1 MGATAATVSI
11 KLDAQTAELK
21 RGFAE
26 TKGAINSLASGMS
39 GSVAAGM
46 LKANAAIATVTAAF
60 DGLRGVVNG
69 VFDSMNQMADM
80 GDFADRIGIGVEAL
94 QALRLVAETTG
105 GSAEAM
111 DTALQKLSMNVAD
124 AAVNGGA
131 MADKFAAMG
140 LNAKALAELPVEQ
153 QLLAVSDAIKGMST
167 AGEQNAAI
175 VDLMGRSAVELGSTL
190 RGGSAALLEL
200 TNGAKEH
207 GIASSEMVAA
217 SQAGADAIKRLS
229 HSWQMFKNILAS
241 YVVPAILKVVEGLT
255 WILDKIGKLFGMTSG
270 RAPMKA
276 LSEDAKRATTTVE
289 RAADSTVAASKK
301 IEAVTSK
308 AVDLKK
314 ELDAVSV
321 AATPGI
327 GAVTRSSAEGFSAVQ
342 AANRASAD
350 AERRHAEQLRALRD
364 ILRAVARG
372 DVVLAPVR
380 I

>member
-1 MGATAATVSI
+1 MSTAATVSI

-26 TKGAINSLASGMS
+26 TKNAISQLGSGMS

-46 LKANAAIATVTAAF
+46 MKANVAIAAVTTTF
-60 DGLRGVVNG
+60 DALKGVVSG

-111 DTALQKLSMNVAD
+111 DSALQKLSMNVAD

-140 LNAKALAELPVEQ
+140 LNAKALAEMPVEQ

-190 RGGSAALLEL
+190 RGGSEALLEL

-207 GIASSEMVAA
+207 GIASSEMVAM

-255 WILDKIGKLFGMTSG
+255 WLLDKIGSLFGMTSG
-270 RAPMKA
+270 RTPMKA
-276 LSEDAKRATTTVE
+276 LSDDAKRAAVTVKSAVDTTAT
-289 RAADSTVAASKK
+289 ASKK
-301 IEAVTSK
+301 IDAVTAK
-308 AVDLKK
+308 TVDLKK
-314 ELDAVSV
+314 ELESVSV

-342 AANRASAD
+342 AANRAAAD
-350 AERRHAEQLRALRD
+350 AERRHAEQVRVLRD
-364 ILRAVARG
+364 ILRAVMRG